1 MNFSSFQVQEISN
14 LMFREW
20 LFDQFK
26 KIANDLNVSLTS
38 IERSL
43 LINQVFKVVQ
53 DLKISRQSSATILCI
68 WAVLF
73 LNNVKEW
80 EILIDDLHTILKV
93 AEEKNADEE
102 KVFKAIIYRI

>member
-26 KIANDLNVSLTS
+26 KLANDLNVSLTS
-38 IERSL
+38 SERSL

-68 WAVLF
+68 WAILF